1 VTLAVNDR
9 PVPFS
14 MKVGEAGEAFFVVET
29 EENVPDELLT
39 SPLIGATEVRTLARD
54 EGPSRA
60 RGPAAEP
67 GARAPQPDPTD
78 LTPFSRCP
86 QPGKQQQS
94 TSTAPPDGNRS
105 NPLPSP
111 PVNER
116 PAEAERRL
124 KDEKFGVVP
133 GRPGG
138 PSSSSASQ
146 QRAASLEPTVRGP
159 LFSLEIPLKVEGADL
174 RLLCALRPRRT
185 SPTFSTSTRAPPA
198 AAESPR
204 RRP

>member
-78 LTPFSRCP
+78 FAPFL
-86 QPGKQQQS
+86 
-94 TSTAPPDGNRS
+94 A
-105 NPLPSP
+105 L
-111 PVNER
+111 
-116 PAEAERRL
+116 
-124 KDEKFGVVP
+124 
-133 GRPGG
+133 
-138 PSSSSASQ
+138 SSAQQAAAVDIDSPARRQ
-146 QRAASLEPTVRGP
+146 PVEPLALAAGQRAAGRGRAPAQGREVRG
-159 LFSLEIPLKVEGADL
+159 
-174 RLLCALRPRRT
+174 RPW
-185 SPTFSTSTRAPPA
+185 PAGRAVVVVICIA
-198 AAESPR
+198 AAGRFTGAHSAWSLVLARDPFGD
-204 RRP
+204 